1 MIVVC
6 NIGRAGNGAAA
17 VSQDDVDAARDEP
30 ADAALVVFAVDDDD
44 GLRVVLHHVDQP
56 ALFLFAGIFIAQ
68 HQDGV
73 VLLIGVLHQGAGD
86 AGIEV
91 VVELGDQKADL
102 PLFLP
107 AHMTRSQI
115 RHIVERADSLAHTGG
130 RFLGDGRSAVDD
142 MGDCP
147 DGDARAARDVLHAG
161 SFILLFRV
169 LSGHGCSISMK
180 TF

>member
-1 MIVVC
+1 MSSGSEKADAPIALLPQKGDRLEQDLMIVVC

-102 PLFLP
+102 PLFP
-107 AHMTRSQI
+107 SGAYDAQPDSAHS
-115 RHIVERADSLAHTGG
+115 
-130 RFLGDGRSAVDD
+130 
-142 MGDCP
+142 
-147 DGDARAARDVLHAG
+147 
-161 SFILLFRV
+161 
-169 LSGHGCSISMK
+169 
-180 TF
+180 